1 MVLNDAAKETIAHF
15 PLGVVATVMPK
26 ATFPVRDDAT
36 TGFGEIRSR
45 GPRSGDGVSAARMI
59 AFYKLKLAEIYP

>member
-1 MVLNDAAKETIAHF
+1 MVLNDAAKETIAQF
-15 PLGVVATVMPK
+15 PLGAAIMPK

-36 TGFGEIRSR
+36 TGFGKIRSR

-59 AFYKLKLAEIYP
+59 AFYKLNLAEIYP

>member
-1 MVLNDAAKETIAHF
+1 MVLNDAAKETIARF
-15 PLGVVATVMPK
+15 PLGATAMPK
-26 ATFPVRDDAT
+26 DTFPVCDDAT
-36 TGFGEIRSR
+36 TGFGKIRSR